1 MARLDRLT
9 ALAAST
15 LSLPSLA
22 RWGEQQRYN
31 GRRARR
37 ESEES
42 QQRTDRRSTEDGQCP
57 WIHLK
62 IRKYLLNYV
71 VSVMFLI
78 ISILLVLSEV
88 ALAHLSL
95 APLPPS
101 LPLLALLQREK
112 ARGV

>member
-37 ESEES
+37 ENEERG
-42 QQRTDRRSTEDGQCP
+42 RTDRRSTEDGQCP

-101 LPLLALLQREK
+101 LPPSLS
-112 ARGV
+112 